1 MAEAEQI
8 REELRRQLAA
18 AQKIKSPSPKRNTVL
33 ERIENKYVKGQVK
46 IDAPDVVSNLPR
58 TQKRAHRST
67 TLNAMDPKFLQE
79 LSLKV
84 GKAEP
89 IQDANNK
96 INLVDHY

>member
-1 MAEAEQI
+1 M
-8 REELRRQLAA
+8 
-18 AQKIKSPSPKRNTVL
+18 
-33 ERIENKYVKGQVK
+33 K

-67 TLNAMDPKFLQE
+67 TLNAMIQNSQE

-96 INLVDHY
+96 INLEDHY